1 MQIRV
6 GGYYRSWR
14 GEVYGPIQRS
24 SSDVHFPWHCK
35 YDRWTDDGKYNLGGN
50 APSDCD
56 LISEVYVSDTPP
68 DDAPAPE
75 TKTLRD
81 EFAIAIVMALL
92 SKPLS
97 DNDLTPERCK
107 IVWDNATAMME
118 ARKK

>member
-1 MQIRV
+1 MLRYAGRDDTFTAIGHTWYEDGSFIR
-6 GGYYRSWR
+6 GK
-14 GEVYGPIQRS
+14 P
-24 SSDVHFPWHCK
+24 CK
-35 YDRWTDDGKYNLGGN
+35 M
-50 APSDCD
+50 D

-68 DDAPAPE
+68 ANGLNTFENCTIGTYAPE

-92 SKPLS
+92 SRPLS